1 MPLYQDSDRL
11 RIFDEN
17 ITPTPI
23 EDPYRSQF
31 WKDYARLIHSAAF
44 RRLQGKTQLY
54 PSHEND
60 YFRTRL
66 THSMEVAQIA
76 KSIALKL
83 NHENNLDIDLDLV
96 EFAALA
102 HDIGH
107 PPFGHQGEEAL
118 DQCMINHGGFE
129 GNAQTLRILTRLE
142 KKFVLKEIFHSST
155 NDDLRLGLNLTSRS
169 IAAIL
174 KYDFPIPSELNSR
187 TQYNPDLHP
196 VKGYNDSEIEIVGL
210 VKQNVLNGY
219 TLKPLLDEKGNPK
232 LDEEGNVQ
240 LEKFKTLECQ
250 IMDISDD
257 IAYSTYDLDD
267 TLKGNFCNP
276 FDIAFPNDRIIEKIC
291 QKTTKLFKR
300 SITKD
305 EVEKV
310 LQKIFKVMIYIGTE
324 EQRTQI
330 SRTNIEN
337 FVNLSL
343 KVSYDAGKQLSQ
355 DGQARRLFTSAL
367 IHRFVSAVT
376 LEKHNDFLPLSGV
389 KMDDQIRLEVET
401 LKTFNYEVNIQ
412 STRLKTA
419 AYRGKEIVT
428 EIFNILIN
436 DDKHGYMLL
445 PDDFKNI
452 YLQCKNQKDKCRT
465 VCDFIA
471 GMTDNYCSEFY
482 ARLTSPNPIT
492 IFKPH

>member
-1 MPLYQDSDRL
+1 MSLYQDSDRN
-11 RIFDEN
+11 RIFNEK
-17 ITPTPI
+17 IASKPI
-23 EDPYRSQF
+23 QDPYRSEF

-66 THSMEVAQIA
+66 THSLEVAQVS

-83 NHENNLDIDLDLV
+83 NYENSIDIDLDLI

-142 KKFVLKEIFHSST
+142 KKHVSKEIFQSST

-174 KYDFPIPSELNSR
+174 KYDFPIPSELISR
-187 TQYNPDLHP
+187 TKYNPDLHP
-196 VKGYNDSEIEIVGL
+196 VKGYNDSEREIVAI
-210 VKQNVLNGY
+210 VKENVLNGY
-219 TLKPLLDEKGNPK
+219 SLKPLLDETGNEK
-232 LDEEGNVQ
+232 LDANGNVMY
-240 LEKFKTLECQ
+240 EKFKTLECQ

-276 FDIAFPNDRIIEKIC
+276 FDIAFPNDQIIDKIC
-291 QKTTKLFKR
+291 KKTSKLFNR
-300 SITKD
+300 TITK
-305 EVEKV
+305 EEIETV
-310 LQKIFKVMIYIGTE
+310 LKNIFKVMIYTGTDE
-324 EQRTQI
+324 DRKHI
-330 SRTNIEN
+330 SNTNIEN
-337 FVNLSL
+337 FINLSL

-367 IHRFVSAVT
+367 INRFVSAIT
-376 LEKHNDFLPLSGV
+376 LKRHEFLPLSEIE
-389 KMDDQIRLEVET
+389 MAPEIRLEIEA

-428 EIFNILIN
+428 DIFNILIN
-436 DDKHGYMLL
+436 DNKNGFMLL

-452 YLQCKNQKDKCRT
+452 YTQCKDQKDKYRT

-471 GMTDNYCSEFY
+471 GMTDNYCSDFY